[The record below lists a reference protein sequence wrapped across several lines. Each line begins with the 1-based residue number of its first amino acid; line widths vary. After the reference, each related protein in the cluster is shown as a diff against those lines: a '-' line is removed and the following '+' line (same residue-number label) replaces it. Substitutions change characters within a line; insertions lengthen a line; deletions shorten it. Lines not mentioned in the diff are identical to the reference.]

1 VPRRDVVVSILQW
14 TIVCWIIV
22 FWRLDYLGL
31 IDDGAHYAQLTHE
44 MLARGSWLVPTL
56 NAQPYIDKPIFF
68 HWVQGLAFYL
78 FGESELSARL
88 PSALG
93 VVGLFVLTRGL
104 GRRLMSA
111 GTGERAWLMLATI
124 PATFALGRTGY
135 LDALFTLCLFGAVG
149 ALLIAARGDRSRWR
163 HAGAVLLI
171 FAVMTKG
178 PIAIGLVAIFLL
190 LAWSAG
196 GACRAAVRAL
206 EWRTGLAITVL
217 GSAPWFVWMHGRF
230 GDAFIRGYFVLG
242 HLWYLSPRASAS
254 SSEPGFYAEMFITV
268 FFPWSLV
275 AAGYLVDTIR
285 GRLAGRRPPVE
296 ETLLWLWIATVILVF
311 TIARFRVDRY
321 IYPAAPACC
330 LLAARAWRQAREEA
344 GGRLFAA
351 TRASILGVALLLIVC
366 GFVLG
371 WRLPDLGLDVPV
383 AGFLLPVI
391 LIVSG
396 LTLAIRLLRHRLRPP
411 ALHAPVVALVAVYA
425 LVVAIGFPILARAQ
439 PIKQVGTWLY
449 ARTSAGEAIGVYRM
463 DRWRPTLR
471 YYATHP
477 LTTLDSDTA
486 ARAFLDTPGTRWL
499 VTRRD
504 TLASLAVDGRNAEIV
519 LAVPAVVGSR
529 GTGVRRQIWSDVV
542 VVRTRARPMA
552 PDADRIFGR
561 RVPARAGA
569 SLHGRHPRPRWRRAF
584 AGAAAGDRLAGREN
598 RRSPLRRASAST
610 RTRIRSPRDARPA
623 TRARSASST
632 ARRHERPSPRGG
644 RGPRLLRPPF
654 AQT

>member
-1 VPRRDVVVSILQW
+1 VASVIRW
-14 TIVCWIIV
+14 TIVCWVIV

-44 MLARGSWLVPTL
+44 MLTRGNWLVPTL
-56 NAQPYIDKPIFF
+56 NAAPYIDKPVFF

-93 VVGLFVLTRGL
+93 VIGLFLVARAI
-104 GRRLMSA
+104 GRRLMDVR
-111 GTGERAWLMLATI
+111 TGERAWLMLATI

-149 ALLIAARGDRSRWR
+149 ALLVAALRARTHWQ
-163 HAGAVLLI
+163 HAGYVLLI
-171 FAVMTKG
+171 LAVMTKG
-178 PIAIGLVAIFLL
+178 PIAIGLVAIFLC
-190 LAWSAG
+190 LAWLAG
-196 GACRAAVRAL
+196 GECRAAVRAL

-285 GRLAGRRPPVE
+285 GWLAGRRPPVE
-296 ETLLWLWIATVILVF
+296 ETLLWIWIATVILVF

-330 LLAARAWRQAREEA
+330 LLAARAWLRAREAA
-344 GGRLFAA
+344 GSRTFAA
-351 TRASILGVALLLIVC
+351 TRVSIFGVAVLFVAC
-366 GFVLG
+366 GAVLG
-371 WRLPDLGLDVPV
+371 WRLPDLGLDVPA

-396 LTLAIRLLRHRLRPP
+396 LMLALRQLRHGLRPP
-411 ALHAPVVALVAVYA
+411 ALMNAPIGALVMVYA
-425 LVVAIGFPILARAQ
+425 IVVAIGFPIFARTQ

-449 ARTSAGEAIGVYRM
+449 ARASAGDAIGVYRM
-463 DRWRPTLR
+463 DRWRTPLR
-471 YYATHP
+471 YYATRP
-477 LTTLDSDTA
+477 LTTLVSDA
-486 ARAFLDTPGTRWL
+486 DARAFLEAPGTRWL

-504 TLASLAVDGRNAEIV
+504 SLTSLAVDRRVAEIV

-542 VVRTRARPMA
+542 VLRKRASLLAPAVPGASTRRTSSSRDDASTGRPPA
-552 PDADRIFGR
+552 SSATRRRPQAFDAAAAEDRPADR
-561 RVPARAGA
+561 
-569 SLHGRHPRPRWRRAF
+569 
-584 AGAAAGDRLAGREN
+584 EN
-598 RRSPLRRASAST
+598 KPSPLPPASAST
-610 RTRIRSPRDARPA
+610 PTSIRLPQDARPA
-623 TRARSASST
+623 TRDRSGSST
-632 ARRHERPSPRGG
+632 ARPPAPPAPPAATG
-644 RGPRLLRPPF
+644 RQPPRLPSAR
-654 AQT
+654 T